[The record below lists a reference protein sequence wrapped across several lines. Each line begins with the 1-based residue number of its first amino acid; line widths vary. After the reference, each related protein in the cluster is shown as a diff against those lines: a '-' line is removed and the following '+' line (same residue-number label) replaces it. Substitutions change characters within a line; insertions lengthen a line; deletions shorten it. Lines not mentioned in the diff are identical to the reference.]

1 MDIREKKGHN
11 VNRFGF
17 VGQRLLQMIPV
28 VIGIT
33 IIAFFLIHLIPG
45 DPVSAILGNHYTPQL
60 AKQLRASLGLDKS
73 IWQQYLI
80 FMGHLLQGNLGDSIY
95 YQQSVISLIGD
106 RLEPTI
112 WLVLYAAALALVIA
126 VPLAI
131 LAALYR
137 DTIIDQVIRAVFIV
151 TLAMPAFWVGIIFV
165 LILSVH
171 WRIFPVTGFGTG
183 GVTDHLWHLFLPALT
198 IALSFS
204 AVLIRS
210 LRNSILTVMTADYVD
225 TARAKGISGRRI
237 MLRHIVRNA
246 LLSTVTIFGIN
257 IAFLMGST
265 VIVEDVFAVGGI
277 GNLLTSAI
285 LQRDYAV
292 VQGVVL
298 LIALSVVLVNLLT
311 DVVYA
316 LLDPRVSIS

>member
-1 MDIREKKGHN
+1 

-17 VGQRLLQMIPV
+17 VGRRLLQMIPV
-28 VIGIT
+28 VLGIT
-33 IIAFFLIHLIPG
+33 IIAFFLIRLIPG
-45 DPVSAILGNHYTPQL
+45 DPVVAILGNHYTPQL
-60 AKQLRASLGLDKS
+60 AKQLRNALGLDQP

-80 FMGHLLQGNLGDSIY
+80 FMGNLAHGNLGDSIY
-95 YQQSVISLIGD
+95 YQQSVISVIVD
-106 RLEPTI
+106 RLPPTI
-112 WLVLYAAALALVIA
+112 WLVAYASLLALIIT

-131 LAALYR
+131 TSAVYR
-137 DTIIDQVIRAVFIV
+137 DTILDQAIRGVFMV
-151 TLAMPAFWVGIIFV
+151 TFAMPTFWVGIILM

-171 WRIFPVTGFGTG
+171 FGAFPVSGFGDG
-183 GVTDHLWHLFLPALT
+183 FVDHLYHLFLPALT

-225 TARAKGISGRRI
+225 TARAKGLAGPRI
-237 MLRHIVRNA
+237 MLRHILRNA
-246 LLSTVTIFGIN
+246 LLPTVTIFGIN

-265 VIVEDVFAVGGI
+265 VIIEDVFAVGGI
-277 GNLLTSAI
+277 GNLLISAI

-298 LIALSVVLVNLLT
+298 LIALFVVLINLLT
-311 DVVYA
+311 DVAYA
-316 LLDPRVSIS
+316 LLDPRVKVA

>member
-1 MDIREKKGHN
+1 M
-11 VNRFGF
+11 NRFGF

-45 DPVSAILGNHYTPQL
+45 DPVSAILGDHYTPQL
-60 AKQLRASLGLDKS
+60 AKQLRVSLGLDKS

-80 FMGHLLQGNLGDSIY
+80 FAGHILQGNLGDSIY
-95 YQQSVISLIGD
+95 YQQSVLSLIGD
-106 RLEPTI
+106 RMEPTI

-131 LAALYR
+131 LAAVYR
-137 DTIIDQVIRAVFIV
+137 DTIIDQIIRAVFMV

-171 WRIFPVTGFGTG
+171 WRVFPVTGFGTNG
-183 GVTDHLWHLFLPALT
+183 FTDHLWHLFLPALT

-225 TARAKGISGRRI
+225 TARAKGISRQRI

-265 VIVEDVFAVGGI
+265 VIVENVFAVGGI
-277 GNLLTSAI
+277 GNLLISSI
-285 LQRDYAV
+285 LQRDYSV

-298 LIALSVVLVNLLT
+298 FIALSVVLVNLLT

-316 LLDPRVSIS
+316 LLDPRVSLS

>member
-1 MDIREKKGHN
+1 
-11 VNRFGF
+11 
-17 VGQRLLQMIPV
+17 
-28 VIGIT
+28 
-33 IIAFFLIHLIPG
+33 
-45 DPVSAILGNHYTPQL
+45 VS
-60 AKQLRASLGLDKS
+60 
-73 IWQQYLI
+73 
-80 FMGHLLQGNLGDSIY
+80 
-95 YQQSVISLIGD
+95 
-106 RLEPTI
+106 
-112 WLVLYAAALALVIA
+112 
-126 VPLAI
+126 
-131 LAALYR
+131 ALYR
-137 DTIIDQVIRAVFIV
+137 DTIIDQIIRTIFMV

-165 LILSVH
+165 LVLSVH
-171 WRIFPVTGFGTG
+171 WHIFPVTGFGT

-198 IALSFS
+198 IALGFS

-210 LRNSILTVMTADYVD
+210 LRNSILTVMTADYID
-225 TARAKGISGRRI
+225 TARAKGISGGRI
-237 MLRHIVRNA
+237 MIRHIVRNA
-246 LLSTVTIFGIN
+246 MLSTVTIFGIN

-292 VQGVVL
+292 VQGIVL

>member
-1 MDIREKKGHN
+1 

-17 VGQRLLQMIPV
+17 VGRRILQMIPV
-28 VIGIT
+28 VFGIT
-33 IIAFFLIHLIPG
+33 IIAFFLIRLIPG
-45 DPVSAILGNHYTPQL
+45 DPAVAILGNHYTPQL
-60 AKQLRASLGLDKS
+60 GNALRASMGLNKS

-80 FMGHLLQGNLGDSIY
+80 FIGHLLQGNLGDSIY
-95 YQQSVISLIGD
+95 YQQSVLSLVVN
-106 RLEPTI
+106 RVQPTL
-112 WLVLYAAALALVIA
+112 WLVVYAAVLALVIA
-126 VPLAI
+126 VPLAV
-131 LAALYR
+131 LAAVYR
-137 DTIIDQVIRAVFIV
+137 DTIIDQIIRAVFMV
-151 TLAMPAFWVGIIFV
+151 TLAMPAFWVGIILV
-165 LILSVH
+165 LVLSVH
-171 WRIFPVTGFGTG
+171 WRVFPVTGFGTG
-183 GVTDHLWHLFLPALT
+183 GITSHLYYLFLPALT

-237 MLRHIVRNA
+237 MIRHILRNA

-257 IAFLMGST
+257 IAFLIGGT
-265 VIVEDVFAVGGI
+265 VIVEDIFAVGGV
-277 GNLLTSAI
+277 GNLLIQSI
-285 LQRDYAV
+285 LQRDYPV

-298 LIALSVVLVNLLT
+298 LIALCVVAVNLLT

>member
-1 MDIREKKGHN
+1 

-17 VGQRLLQMIPV
+17 VGRRLLQMIPV

-95 YQQSVISLIGD
+95 YQQSVISLIGE
-106 RLEPTI
+106 RVEPTI

-126 VPLAI
+126 IPLAI
-131 LAALYR
+131 VSALYR
-137 DTIIDQVIRAVFIV
+137 DTIIDQIIRTIFMV

-165 LILSVH
+165 LVLSVH
-171 WRIFPVTGFGTG
+171 WHIFPVTGFGT

-198 IALSFS
+198 IALGFS

-210 LRNSILTVMTADYVD
+210 LRNSILTVMTADYID
-225 TARAKGISGRRI
+225 TARAKGISGGRI
-237 MLRHIVRNA
+237 MIRHIVRNA
-246 LLSTVTIFGIN
+246 MLSTVTIFGIN

-292 VQGVVL
+292 VQGIVL

>member
-1 MDIREKKGHN
+1 M
-11 VNRFGF
+11 NRFGF
-17 VGQRLLQMIPV
+17 VGRRLLQMIPV

-95 YQQSVISLIGD
+95 YQQSVISLIGE
-106 RLEPTI
+106 RVEPTI

-126 VPLAI
+126 IPLAI
-131 LAALYR
+131 VSALYR
-137 DTIIDQVIRAVFIV
+137 DTIIDQIIRTIFMV

-165 LILSVH
+165 LVLSVH
-171 WRIFPVTGFGTG
+171 WHIFPVTGFGT

-198 IALSFS
+198 IALGFS

-210 LRNSILTVMTADYVD
+210 LRNSILTVMTADYID
-225 TARAKGISGRRI
+225 TARAKGISGGRI
-237 MLRHIVRNA
+237 MIRHIVRNA
-246 LLSTVTIFGIN
+246 MLSTVTIFGIN

-292 VQGVVL
+292 VQGIVL

>member
-1 MDIREKKGHN
+1 M
-11 VNRFGF
+11 NRFGF

-45 DPVSAILGNHYTPQL
+45 DPVTAILGDHYTPQL
-60 AKQLRASLGLDKS
+60 AKQVRASLGLDKS

-95 YQQSVISLIGD
+95 YQQSVVSLIGD
-106 RLEPTI
+106 RIEPTI
-112 WLVLYAAALALVIA
+112 WLVLYAAVLAVVIA
-126 VPLAI
+126 IPLAVVS
-131 LAALYR
+131 ALYR
-137 DTIIDQVIRAVFIV
+137 DTIVDQVVRAVFMV

-165 LILSVH
+165 LVLSVH
-171 WRIFPVTGFGTG
+171 WHIFPVTGFGTG
-183 GVTDHLWHLFLPALT
+183 VADHLWHLFLPALT

-210 LRNSILTVMTADYVD
+210 LRNSILTVMTADYID

-237 MLRHIVRNA
+237 MIRHVVRNA
-246 LLSTVTIFGIN
+246 MLSTVTIFGIN

-285 LQRDYAV
+285 LQRDYSV
-292 VQGVVL
+292 VQGIVL
-298 LIALSVVLVNLLT
+298 LIALCVVMVNLLT

-316 LLDPRVSIS
+316 LLDPRVSLG